1 MKERKKAIWTFF
13 SQHSRMLLQCNIIDV
28 YVRHSVAYII
38 TISWCAAV
46 CAVKNVGCAHNVMV
60 IVSSIYTCVT
70 RIMAYTTF
78 LYRYYIYWWGRRER
92 ITAACHYYYSHPF
105 LLLYITQQQR
115 TAIYCCCAAG
125 TVAWRRLLYVQPNLF
140 HVKIEIYS
148 RHHRIFVCKLYIYTG
163 PYNINV
169 DEKAY
174 IK

>member
-1 MKERKKAIWTFF
+1 MKERKKSNLNVLF

-105 LLLYITQQQR
+105 LILYITQQQR

-140 HVKIEIYS
+140 HVKIEIYIHAITGYS
-148 RHHRIFVCKLYIYTG
+148 CVNSIYIQA
-163 PYNINV
+163 PI
-169 DEKAY
+169 
-174 IK
+174 I